1 MSCRGIFL
9 VSGKFLKDR
18 NSFLIL
24 QQGEKVA
31 IARPISHTVCS
42 MMQEPVNITAKAG
55 VEGMVALM
63 IHGADKLSEKES
75 NATAS
80 LLLEFKDVIT
90 VGENNFGHT
99 SLVYHSIDIGS
110 SKPVCQQAK

>member
-1 MSCRGIFL
+1 MT
-9 VSGKFLKDR
+9 VHK
-18 NSFLIL
+18 
-24 QQGEKVA
+24 GEKVA

-63 IHGADKLSEKES
+63 IRGADKLSEKES

-110 SKPVCQQAK
+110 SKPVCQQAR